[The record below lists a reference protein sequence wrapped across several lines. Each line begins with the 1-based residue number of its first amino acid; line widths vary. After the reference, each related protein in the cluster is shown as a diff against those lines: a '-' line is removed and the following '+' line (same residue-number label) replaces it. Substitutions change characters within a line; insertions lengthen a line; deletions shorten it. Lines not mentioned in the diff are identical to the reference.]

1 MTIAEVSLEQVLQ
14 FRDERR
20 ETQERLRSEFKLP
33 LISFTMNIAGP
44 RKRSALIDFAF
55 DRALE
60 KILSTLGSAEHV
72 EVRRCAAGC
81 EAFAVYDRD
90 PKMLKE
96 QAVALEEGMIT
107 GRLLDIDV
115 IGTDGDKLSRAQERR
130 CLVCG
135 GPVIQC
141 ARSRAHSLE
150 ELREKT
156 EQLLKRGCME
166 ELASLA
172 VKALI
177 DEAVLTPK
185 PGLVDSDNNGAH
197 RDMDLAL
204 MKKSALSL
212 KAFFAEAAEI
222 GYEAGPDCAE
232 KLQRAGVEA
241 EKTMLQATGGV
252 NTHRGAIFSLG
263 LLCAAA
269 GARLSGQGDIFETAA
284 ATAAKIKS
292 EKRQSHGSRVET
304 VYGAMGARGEAAAG
318 FPSVQKAVRML
329 RAGSSELTVLM
340 ALIAETEDT
349 NVLWRGGEEGL
360 RFLHEAADAILR
372 RQEPEREAL
381 IRALDG
387 ECIRRNLSPGGAA
400 DMLACALF
408 VRALDFPLEK

>member
-1 MTIAEVSLEQVLQ
+1 MEQVLQ

-20 ETQERLRSEFKLP
+20 EIQERLRRDFKLP
-33 LISFTMNIAGP
+33 LLSFTMNIAGP

-60 KILSTLGSAEHV
+60 KILSALGSAEHV

-81 EAFAVYDRD
+81 EAFAVYDCD
-90 PKMLKE
+90 PKTLKE
-96 QAVALEEGMIT
+96 QAVALEEGLNT

-115 IGTDGDKLSRAQERR
+115 IGADGDKLARAEQRR

-141 ARSRAHSLE
+141 ARSRAHPLE
-150 ELREKT
+150 KIGEET
-156 EQLLKRGCME
+156 ERILKKGCME
-166 ELASLA
+166 DIASLA
-172 VKALI
+172 VKALL
-177 DEAVLTPK
+177 DEAALTPK
-185 PGLVDSDNNGAH
+185 PGLVDSDNSGAH

-212 KAFFAEAAEI
+212 SAFFAEAAET

-232 KLQRAGVEA
+232 KLQRAGIEA
-241 EKTMLQATGGV
+241 EKTMLEATGGV

-269 GARLSGQGDIFETAA
+269 GARLSEQGDIFETAA
-284 ATAAKIKS
+284 ATVAKIRNP
-292 EKRQSHGSRVET
+292 ERQSHGSRVKT
-304 VYGAMGARGEAAAG
+304 AYGARGARGEAEAG
-318 FPSVQKAVRML
+318 FPAVQKAVRML
-329 RAGSSELTVLM
+329 RAGCSELTVLLT
-340 ALIAETEDT
+340 LISETEDT

-360 RFLHEAADAILR
+360 RLLQASAGEILR

-381 IRALDG
+381 TRALDR